1 MNPAVFVPCNGSWF
15 CDVVLDPYTKIL
27 RSAIVYLLF
36 PISSVA
42 FTPFQV

>member
-15 CDVVLDPYTKIL
+15 CDVVLDSYTKIL

-42 FTPFQV
+42 FTPF